1 MWRSGAEEP
10 PGEEEKMMSTS
21 ATKYRV
27 EVKWLGLHWIGIVGK
42 KQMQKSA
49 ARKVAADWA
58 SDGHETRVVRDSAG
72 SR

>member
-1 MWRSGAEEP
+1 
-10 PGEEEKMMSTS
+10 MSTS